1 MSAVHARVRSGGS
14 GWGGVVGYPLAQLYE
29 EVAFIAYHFH
39 WSVDSILNLE
49 HAERRRWVREIS
61 SINDRSNTE
70 GRNARDPEYSF
81 A

>member
-1 MSAVHARVRSGGS
+1 
-14 GWGGVVGYPLAQLYE
+14 
-29 EVAFIAYHFH
+29 
-39 WSVDSILNLE
+39 VDSILNLE